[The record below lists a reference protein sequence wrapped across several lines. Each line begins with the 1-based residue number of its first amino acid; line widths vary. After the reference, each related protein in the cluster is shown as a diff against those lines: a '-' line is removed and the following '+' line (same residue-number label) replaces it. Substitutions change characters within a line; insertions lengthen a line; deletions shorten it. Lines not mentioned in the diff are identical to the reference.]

1 MPQALN
7 YALPNLSTIIIGL
20 LKDGSFAFTIGLIDV
35 FGPLFNGFFFYP
47 KLRTLLYTIK
57 MSEYKIVENQ
67 LNAED
72 FKALFKDAGWGNP
85 CEKMFEV
92 SLKKS
97 YATFSVLD
105 GDKVIGCARLLGD
118 GSMAFFVK
126 DVIIKSEFRG
136 KGIGKML
143 MTYIEDFIKRQI
155 EPGWWTCVELMSA
168 GGKEPFYEKLGFERR
183 PTENR
188 GAGMMKMVVR
198 EEK

>member
-1 MPQALN
+1 
-7 YALPNLSTIIIGL
+7 
-20 LKDGSFAFTIGLIDV
+20 
-35 FGPLFNGFFFYP
+35 
-47 KLRTLLYTIK
+47 

-67 LNAED
+67 LNVED
-72 FKALFKDAGWGNP
+72 FKALFEDAGWGNP
-85 CEKMFEV
+85 CEKIVEV

-118 GSMAFFVK
+118 GAMAFFVK

-143 MTYIEDFIKRQI
+143 MTYVEDFIKRQI

-168 GGKEPFYEKLGFERR
+168 GGKESFYEKLGFERR
-183 PTENR
+183 PAENR
-188 GAGMMKMVVR
+188 GAGMMKLVGR